1 VATVRRG
8 GSSVRSLGEGLLV
21 GERALRNL
29 LRAPAVIDDVS
40 LQRRI
45 IVVLATVGAGGCV
58 SHVSSPA
65 ASSNDPASTACQQAV
80 PTGHMIGASPTTV
93 QQVRARTGGPGNTLP
108 AAKPW
113 RDLPR
118 DQFAAWSVTDGA
130 RFVTF
135 MEQPGK
141 IWAFPQA
148 PAIP

>member
-1 VATVRRG
+1 
-8 GSSVRSLGEGLLV
+8 
-21 GERALRNL
+21 
-29 LRAPAVIDDVS
+29 
-40 LQRRI
+40 
-45 IVVLATVGAGGCV
+45 
-58 SHVSSPA
+58 
-65 ASSNDPASTACQQAV
+65 
-80 PTGHMIGASPTTV
+80 MIGASPTTV
-93 QQVRARTGGPGNTLP
+93 QQVRTRTGGPGNTSP

-118 DQFAAWSVTDGA
+118 DQFAAWCTVQVSGQFEVGSATDGA